1 MTDPKV
7 VQSGRSTEAG
17 QAGEAGGAAGG
28 GGATTVSPEVLARLR
43 SPEVIRTRCRQVL
56 AAVGAGDSA
65 HFHFE
70 PTQLAAAAD
79 RVADVTRKRY
89 PDLEVPYHSRWR
101 HFEAGG
107 IDRHAPLRRQLLE
120 QSGGDRKAAAR
131 ALVDLAVVSVL
142 LDAGAGPAWRWREPG
157 TGIEI
162 GRAWGRS
169 EGLALASLAGF
180 RDGAFSSLAGEPMR
194 VDAAGLQRLTEA
206 DLARIFQ
213 VAPGNELVG
222 LAGRVRLMNAL
233 GAALAADPDRFGP
246 DGRPGGLI
254 DSVPE
259 GADTVTAAAILEAIL
274 VGLAAIWPSGQLLG
288 TVALGDCWRHRLAT
302 PADYA
307 GIDAGWVPFHKLSQ
321 WLTYSLLE
329 PFGWAGLS
337 VTGLEQLTGLP
348 EYRNGGLLL
357 DTGVLVLKEPS
368 AGDYEHDVGSEL
380 VVEWRALTVALIDV
394 VADLVRSRLQAP
406 QLPLAAILEG
416 GTWAAGRELAFA
428 RRGGQPPRSIA
439 RDGPLF

>member
-1 MTDPKV
+1 VTDPQA
-7 VQSGRSTEAG
+7 VQPDAPGQPGQDSTQGDRPE
-17 QAGEAGGAAGG
+17 GAPASEPL
-28 GGATTVSPEVLARLR
+28 AQVLARLR
-43 SPEVIRTRCRQVL
+43 SPAVIRTRCRQIL

-65 HFHFE
+65 HFLFE
-70 PTQLAAAAD
+70 PSRLPEAAD
-79 RVADVTRKRY
+79 RVVDITRRRY
-89 PDLEVPYHSRWR
+89 PDLAVPYHSRWR

-120 QSGGDRKAAAR
+120 RSGGDRKAAAR

-142 LDAGAGPAWRWREPG
+142 LDAGAGAAWRWLEPG

-162 GRAWGRS
+162 GRS

-180 RDGAFSSLAGEPMR
+180 RAGVFSSRPDDPLRA
-194 VDAAGLQRLTEA
+194 DAAGLERLTED

-213 VAPGNELVG
+213 VTPGNPLVG
-222 LAGRVRLMNAL
+222 LAGRTRLMNSL
-233 GAALAADPDRFGP
+233 GRALAADPGRFGV

-254 DSVPE
+254 DSVGDGNAVSAP
-259 GADTVTAAAILEAIL
+259 AILEAVL
-274 VGLAAIWPSGQLLG
+274 VGLAAIWPSGQALDG
-288 TVALGDCWRHRLAT
+288 VPLGDCWRHRLAT
-302 PADYA
+302 PADYRA
-307 GIDAGWVPFHKLSQ
+307 IDAGWVPFHKLSQ

-329 PFGWAGLS
+329 PFGWAGMT
-337 VTGLEQLTGLP
+337 VGGLEQLTGLP

-357 DTGVLVLKEPS
+357 DTGVLALQVPR
-368 AGDYEHDVGSEL
+368 AAAIEHDVGSEL

-406 QLPLAAILEG
+406 QLPLAAVLEG

-428 RRGGQPPRSIA
+428 RRGGQPPIA
-439 RDGPLF
+439 IASDGTVF